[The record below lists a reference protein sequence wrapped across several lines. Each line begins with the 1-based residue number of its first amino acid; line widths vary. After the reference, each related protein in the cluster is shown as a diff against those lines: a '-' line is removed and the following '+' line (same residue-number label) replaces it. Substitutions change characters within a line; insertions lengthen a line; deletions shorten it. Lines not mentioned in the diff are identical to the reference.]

1 MSEPVFQLAQINIA
15 RMLAPLDD
23 PIMAEFVANLDR
35 INALADAAPGF
46 IWRLQSADGNATS
59 LRPYDELTLVNMS
72 VWADP
77 EALRAYTFRSPH
89 VELMRQR
96 KQWFEKFVGAYTALW
111 WIPAGHRPSVAEGKE
126 RLEHLHVNG
135 ESAYAFSFK
144 KLFPAPQSAS
154 RSAIF

>member
-1 MSEPVFQLAQINIA
+1 M
-15 RMLAPLDD
+15 
-23 PIMAEFVANLDR
+23 
-35 INALADAAPGF
+35 
-46 IWRLQSADGNATS
+46 
-59 LRPYDELTLVNMS
+59 TLVNMS

-77 EALRAYTFRSPH
+77 EALRDYAFHSPH
-89 VELMRQR
+89 VELMRKR

-126 RLEHLHVNG
+126 RLEHLHANG

-144 KLFPAPQSAS
+144 KLFPAPQIEP